1 MARDRDGRPG
11 PSRSSSRN
19 VSRDGPS
26 RAAQQRAADNRGSSS
41 RSTASRLQGRP
52 NTQASRSSTPSR
64 SQTQAS
70 RQAASARA
78 SARIPSR
85 GPSRPDRSAQQR
97 AADTRGSSSR
107 STVSRSTSQAQRQQ
121 AAARRVY
128 SGPVPT
134 RPNPFAVV
142 RSRSAA
148 PPRAAQQQAADN
160 RGQTRSAPQTRV
172 SERAAIHRAVV
183 ERANANRQAAAQAVR
198 ARERAAVHQAVLAQ
212 VNRGIEHATQSA
224 GDQRAAIHRAVLA
237 NPGVQRAV
245 QSIAGGH
252 ASARQHHAL
261 QEVQGRAAHRPAGGS
276 AGSERAAVH
285 EAVLARINPGVQHAT
300 QSLASANRPSRTAQQ
315 LAADTRGASRPAGGG
330 AGDQRAA
337 VHQYVLANQDR
348 LRAQEQ
354 ERDFASA
361 RRHHVQQEIQGRA
374 ITDRDFGSAR
384 QHHQLQEEQGQAHVR
399 EAEGDLLTDVLDEV
413 FSPILGIMEGAGDLL
428 RDIGFEGY
436 TGPFNPGTQ
445 DRGAGGGGQDNYG
458 TAQQQ
463 ETVLPVEPIVE
474 EETLLP
480 DPLEGGIVGI
490 EDSIDT
496 ILRDVGLDD
505 YADINLATGHLGI
518 GTPRVLPPFIRR
530 RTGNVGVRTSAF
542 GARPGQ
548 RHGIRGII

>member
-1 MARDRDGRPG
+1 M
-11 PSRSSSRN
+11 
-19 VSRDGPS
+19 
-26 RAAQQRAADNRGSSS
+26 
-41 RSTASRLQGRP
+41 
-52 NTQASRSSTPSR
+52 
-64 SQTQAS
+64 
-70 RQAASARA
+70 
-78 SARIPSR
+78 
-85 GPSRPDRSAQQR
+85 
-97 AADTRGSSSR
+97 
-107 STVSRSTSQAQRQQ
+107 
-121 AAARRVY
+121 
-128 SGPVPT
+128 
-134 RPNPFAVV
+134 
-142 RSRSAA
+142 
-148 PPRAAQQQAADN
+148 
-160 RGQTRSAPQTRV
+160 
-172 SERAAIHRAVV
+172 
-183 ERANANRQAAAQAVR
+183 
-198 ARERAAVHQAVLAQ
+198 HQAVLAQ

-261 QEVQGRAAHRPAGGS
+261 QEVQGRAARPEGRTSRSVG
-276 AGSERAAVH
+276 EQRAAVH
-285 EAVLARINPGVQHAT
+285 EAVLALANPGVQHAT
-300 QSLASANRPSRTAQQ
+300 QSIGRDFASARRHHAQQ
-315 LAADTRGASRPAGGG
+315 ELEGQRAAQRPG

-384 QHHQLQEEQGQAHVR
+384 THHQLQEEQGQAHVR

>member
-26 RAAQQRAADNRGSSS
+26 RPSRAAQQRAADNRGSSS
-41 RSTASRLQGRP
+41 RSAASRLQGRP

-85 GPSRPDRSAQQR
+85 GPSRPDRSAQR
-97 AADTRGSSSR
+97 EAADTRGSSSQAP
-107 STVSRSTSQAQRQQ
+107 SRAQTQAQRQ
-121 AAARRVY
+121 RVY

-148 PPRAAQQQAADN
+148 PPRAAQQEAADN

-315 LAADTRGASRPAGGG
+315 LAADTRGASRPAGGS

-384 QHHQLQEEQGQAHVR
+384 THHQLQEEQGQAHVR

-505 YADINLATGHLGI
+505 YADINLATGHLGA
-518 GTPRVLPPFIRR
+518 GVPRVLPPFIRR

>member
-1 MARDRDGRPG
+1 M
-11 PSRSSSRN
+11 
-19 VSRDGPS
+19 
-26 RAAQQRAADNRGSSS
+26 
-41 RSTASRLQGRP
+41 
-52 NTQASRSSTPSR
+52 
-64 SQTQAS
+64 
-70 RQAASARA
+70 
-78 SARIPSR
+78 
-85 GPSRPDRSAQQR
+85 
-97 AADTRGSSSR
+97 
-107 STVSRSTSQAQRQQ
+107 
-121 AAARRVY
+121 
-128 SGPVPT
+128 
-134 RPNPFAVV
+134 
-142 RSRSAA
+142 
-148 PPRAAQQQAADN
+148 
-160 RGQTRSAPQTRV
+160 
-172 SERAAIHRAVV
+172 
-183 ERANANRQAAAQAVR
+183 
-198 ARERAAVHQAVLAQ
+198 HQAVLAQ

-245 QSIAGGH
+245 QSIAD
-252 ASARQHHAL
+252 APTRDFPSARQHHAL
-261 QEVQGRAAHRPAGGS
+261 QEVQGRAARPEGRTSRSVGDQ
-276 AGSERAAVH
+276 RAAVH
-285 EAVLARINPGVQHAT
+285 EAVLALANPGVQHAT
-300 QSLASANRPSRTAQQ
+300 QSIGRDFASARRHHAQQ
-315 LAADTRGASRPAGGG
+315 ELEGQRAAQRPG

-384 QHHQLQEEQGQAHVR
+384 THHQLQEEQGQAHVR

-505 YADINLATGHLGI
+505 YADINLATGHLGYWHTAGAAAI
-518 GTPRVLPPFIRR
+518 H
-530 RTGNVGVRTSAF
+530 SA
-542 GARPGQ
+542 ADW
-548 RHGIRGII
+548 

>member
-1 MARDRDGRPG
+1 MAK
-11 PSRSSSRN
+11 
-19 VSRDGPS
+19 
-26 RAAQQRAADNRGSSS
+26 
-41 RSTASRLQGRP
+41 
-52 NTQASRSSTPSR
+52 
-64 SQTQAS
+64 
-70 RQAASARA
+70 
-78 SARIPSR
+78 
-85 GPSRPDRSAQQR
+85 
-97 AADTRGSSSR
+97 
-107 STVSRSTSQAQRQQ
+107 
-121 AAARRVY
+121 
-128 SGPVPT
+128 
-134 RPNPFAVV
+134 
-142 RSRSAA
+142 
-148 PPRAAQQQAADN
+148 
-160 RGQTRSAPQTRV
+160 TRS

-245 QSIAGGH
+245 QSIAD
-252 ASARQHHAL
+252 APTRDFPSARQHHAL
-261 QEVQGRAAHRPAGGS
+261 QEVQGRAARPEGRTSRSVGDQ
-276 AGSERAAVH
+276 RAAVH
-285 EAVLARINPGVQHAT
+285 EAVLARIDPGVQHAT
-300 QSLASANRPSRTAQQ
+300 QSLASVNRPSRTAQQ

-384 QHHQLQEEQGQAHVR
+384 THHQLQEEQGQAHVR